1 MSAHRQPAWKHT
13 TAGLVLRAGHRA
25 SPVPGP
31 IGEWLIGPGG
41 LGLTTDAARD
51 VLRLEARLRATT
63 AALQA
68 SSQNAEEAVAAAR
81 DAVRRT
87 AQAGRCK
94 NRRDGHVA
102 TVQLRQAIISHSDK
116 IASQQDAQALVDML
130 RGFVIA
136 LGPDDG
142 ELRGAA
148 EGWSRSPA
156 APASIV
162 AFTDEDTFLAADSR
176 RGSTSSWGGTVIGGV
191 EEFGHFWRRDGDD
204 DPDAENWDQ
213 AGPWSLGYIERT
225 TEIYAARRAGPQP
238 REVWL
243 LGSGFAKR
251 RAFALLGRV
260 AAHMREPNSLI
271 LAAGVVQAAKGAR
284 PTRQCVALRTAPLA
298 TSAPD
303 TSAVPRIQP
312 DGEEAE

>member
-1 MSAHRQPAWKHT
+1 M
-13 TAGLVLRAGHRA
+13 
-25 SPVPGP
+25 PGP

-41 LGLTTDAARD
+41 LGLTTDAGRD
-51 VLRLEARLRATT
+51 VLRLEARLRATA

-87 AQAGRCK
+87 AQPGRCK
-94 NRRDGHVA
+94 NRRDGRLA
-102 TVQLRQAIISHSDK
+102 TGRLRQAILSHSDK
-116 IASQQDAQALVDML
+116 IAAQQDAQALVDIL

-136 LGPDDG
+136 LGPEDG

-148 EGWSRSPA
+148 DGWSRSPA

-162 AFTDEDTFLAADSR
+162 GFADENTFLAADSR
-176 RGSTSSWGGTVIGGV
+176 RGATSAWGGTVIGGV

-204 DPDAENWDQ
+204 DPEAENWDQ
-213 AGPWSLGYIERT
+213 AGPWSLGYIEQT
-225 TEIYAARRAGPQP
+225 TEIYAARRVGGQP
-238 REVWL
+238 HEVWL

-260 AAHMREPNSLI
+260 AARMREPNSVI
-271 LAAGVVQAAKGAR
+271 LAAGVVQAARGAR
-284 PTRQCVALRTAPLA
+284 PTRQCVALRVAPPATSNPDNAAVPLA
-298 TSAPD
+298 
-303 TSAVPRIQP
+303 QLG
-312 DGEEAE
+312 GEEMA